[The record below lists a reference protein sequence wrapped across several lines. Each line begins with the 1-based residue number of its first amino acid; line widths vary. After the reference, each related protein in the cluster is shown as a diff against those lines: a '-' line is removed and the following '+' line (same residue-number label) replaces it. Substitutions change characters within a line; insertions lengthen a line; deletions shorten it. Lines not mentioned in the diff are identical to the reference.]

1 MKPIALAVL
10 LALTI
15 SFGSS
20 ADKPKVSRDQIAK
33 MELAIDARLK
43 GLASKDDPVE
53 VVGLTQGMYI
63 NGFGAVFA
71 GEVNLA
77 PTAGI
82 SPFHPSITKEEMVR
96 IHEKKMQRLV
106 KLKDAMQEILLSS
119 AGSLDPIPGD
129 ERIAVGIT
137 LFNWQGENTT
147 GLPAQVV
154 MYAPKSVLV
163 KVKSG
168 AADRASLASALTV
181 QEF

>member
-1 MKPIALAVL
+1 MKSTALAVL
-10 LALTI
+10 LVLMI
-15 SFGSS
+15 PFGSI
-20 ADKPKVSRDQIAK
+20 ADKPGVSRDQIVK
-33 MELAIDARLK
+33 MELAIDARLN
-43 GLASKDDPVE
+43 GLASKDYPVE

-63 NGFGAVFA
+63 NGVGAVFA

-77 PTAGI
+77 PSGGI
-82 SPFHPSITKEEMVR
+82 SPFHPNMSREEIAR
-96 IHEKKMQRLV
+96 IHGKKVERLP

-137 LFNWQGENTT
+137 LFYWQSEDRS
-147 GLPAQVV
+147 GLPSQIV
-154 MYAPKSVLV
+154 MQAPKNALV

-168 AADRASLASALTV
+168 ADRSTLASVLTV